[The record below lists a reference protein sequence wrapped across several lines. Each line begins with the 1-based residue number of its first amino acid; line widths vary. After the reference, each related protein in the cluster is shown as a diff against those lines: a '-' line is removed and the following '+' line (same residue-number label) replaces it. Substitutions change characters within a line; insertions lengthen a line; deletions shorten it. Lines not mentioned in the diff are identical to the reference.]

1 MSVETEA
8 TRDLRPVDVLAIAAH
23 RDDAELTC
31 GGTLIR
37 AAEQGHRTGVLDL
50 TRGEMGTRGG
60 PGLRGREAEA
70 AAEVMGL
77 SVRLNA
83 ALPDADLRN
92 DHDARERLVTFL
104 RQLRPRVVIL
114 PFREGRHPD
123 HRVTSELGRDACYL
137 AGLEKYGPDDRP
149 PHRPHKVVYALA
161 YREDPVKPTFVVDV
175 SEQFDR
181 KMEAIRCYGSQFD
194 GAEAAGEIFPTGQ
207 ALYDLVETQGRHYG
221 SLIRRPFGEPYWTEE
236 TLRVSDVTELDVRS
250 M

>member
-1 MSVETEA
+1 M
-8 TRDLRPVDVLAIAAH
+8 
-23 RDDAELTC
+23 
-31 GGTLIR
+31 
-37 AAEQGHRTGVLDL
+37 
-50 TRGEMGTRGG
+50 
-60 PGLRGREAEA
+60 
-70 AAEVMGL
+70 
-77 SVRLNA
+77 
-83 ALPDADLRN
+83 
-92 DHDARERLVTFL
+92 
-104 RQLRPRVVIL
+104 IL

-137 AGLEKYGPDDRP
+137 AGLEKYGPDGGE

-181 KMEAIRCYGSQFD
+181 KMEAIRCYASQFD

-236 TLRVSDVTELDVRS
+236 TLRIDDVTELDVRS
-250 M
+250 L